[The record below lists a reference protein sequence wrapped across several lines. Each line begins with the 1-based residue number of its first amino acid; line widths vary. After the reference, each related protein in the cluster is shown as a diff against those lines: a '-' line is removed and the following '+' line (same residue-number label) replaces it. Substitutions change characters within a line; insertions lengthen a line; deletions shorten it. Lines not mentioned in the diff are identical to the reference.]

1 MANIVET
8 AQNAGSFRTLV
19 AAVQAAG
26 LTDTLNGPGPF
37 TVFAPTDEAFDQLPS
52 GALDK
57 LLQDTST
64 LKTILTY
71 HVAAGRYS
79 AEDLDGLN
87 EITTVQ
93 GSDLQVD
100 SSGTATRI
108 DNATVIQPDLT
119 VDNGVIHG
127 IDAVLVPLA
136 ALQESNADYSYL
148 VME

>member
-8 AQNAGSFRTLV
+8 ARNAGSFRTLV
-19 AAVQAAG
+19 AAVQATG

-57 LLQDTST
+57 LLRDTST

-93 GSDLQVD
+93 GSDLQID

-108 DNATVIQPDLT
+108 DNATVIQP
-119 VDNGVIHG
+119 VDNGIIHG

-148 VME
+148 VVE